1 MFDSHCHL
9 TDERFR
15 KDRLETIARASARG
29 LVGAVT
35 IASTLEDARVALE
48 LVEDHEEL
56 WSTVGVHPH
65 EVSQA
70 SSTTLAE
77 IRDLVSANPKV
88 VAVGETG
95 LDFHY
100 NNAPKK
106 LQKSWFSRHLQ
117 LSRELD
123 LPVIVHSRSAEED
136 TIKMLEEF
144 QGSLDFVFHCFSG
157 SLEFLDAGLA
167 LGGYAS
173 FSGLI
178 TFSNVEMEEVVKRV
192 PRNRLLVEKDS
203 PYLAPVPYRGKRNE
217 PAYLHEIIG
226 ELSRIRKEEWQEV
239 AEVTTENAKRFYGIK

>member
-15 KDRLETIARASARG
+15 KDRLETITRASASG

-48 LVEDHEEL
+48 LVGDHEKL

-77 IRDLVSANPKV
+77 IRDLASANPKV

-100 NNAPKK
+100 NNAPKR
-106 LQKSWFSRHLQ
+106 LQKNWFSRHLQ

-123 LPVIVHSRSAEED
+123 LPAVVHSRSAEGD
-136 TIKMLEEF
+136 TIEILEEF

-157 SLEFLDAGLA
+157 SLEFLEAGLA

-178 TFSNVEMEEVVKRV
+178 TFSNVDMEEVVKRV
-192 PRNRLLVEKDS
+192 PRNRLLVETDS

-217 PAYLHEIIG
+217 SSYLPLIA
-226 ELSRIRKEEWQEV
+226 KKV
-239 AEVTTENAKRFYGIK
+239 AECYNVPIEFVAEKTTESANSIFNN

>member
-70 SSTTLAE
+70 SPTTLAE

-144 QGSLDFVFHCFSG
+144 QGSLDFVF
-157 SLEFLDAGLA
+157 L
-167 LGGYAS
+167 
-173 FSGLI
+173 
-178 TFSNVEMEEVVKRV
+178 
-192 PRNRLLVEKDS
+192 
-203 PYLAPVPYRGKRNE
+203 
-217 PAYLHEIIG
+217 
-226 ELSRIRKEEWQEV
+226 
-239 AEVTTENAKRFYGIK
+239 